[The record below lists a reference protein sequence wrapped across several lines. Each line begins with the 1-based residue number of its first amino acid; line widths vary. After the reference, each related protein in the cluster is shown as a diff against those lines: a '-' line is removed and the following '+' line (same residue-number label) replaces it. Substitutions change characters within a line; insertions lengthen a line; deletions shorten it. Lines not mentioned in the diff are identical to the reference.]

1 MKKVISIAAKLK
13 KKLAPLV
20 DKKLA
25 GCEVI
30 WLEDLDENARR
41 AAILRSDAMLAALLT
56 VELSPEEKQLLGNL
70 KMVQTMSAG
79 VDQIDFSALPEGVR
93 LYSNTG
99 GWAHGMAEHALAMA
113 MACLRMLRPQTEALA
128 CGKFD
133 IYGYPM
139 RLISQCRTL
148 IVGFGGIGR
157 EAAKL
162 FRALGGTVEAVGRT
176 APQSELLARG
186 WAMADLDKALKGA
199 DVVLLTL
206 PCTNETRGMINA
218 RTLALMKE
226 DATLV
231 NVARAGLIERAA
243 LEAHLKE
250 HPRFFA
256 ALDVWWKERSAWPS
270 DGDSLLALP
279 NVIGTAHNS
288 YMSPSASA
296 EAAEIALDNI
306 AAFLEGRP
314 VKGRVRID
322 EYVDAGA

>member
-25 GCEVI
+25 GNEVI
-30 WLEDLDENARR
+30 WLEDLDAAARR
-41 AAILRSDAMLAALLT
+41 EAILRSDAMLAALLT
-56 VELSPEEKQLLGNL
+56 VELSPEEKQLLGGL
-70 KMVQTMSAG
+70 EMLQTMSAG
-79 VDQIDFSALPEGVR
+79 VDQIDFSALPEGVK

-99 GWAHGMAEHALAMA
+99 GWARGMAEHALAMA
-113 MACLRMLRPQTEALA
+113 MACTRMLRPQTEALKN
-128 CGKFD
+128 GKFD

-157 EAAKL
+157 EAARL
-162 FRALGGTVEAVGRT
+162 FKALGGSIEAVGRS
-176 APQSELLARG
+176 APQSELLDRG
-186 WAMADLDKALKGA
+186 WAMADLDEALKGA
-199 DVVLLTL
+199 DIVLLTL
-206 PCTNETRGMINA
+206 PCTSETRNMIDA
-218 RTLALMKE
+218 RRLSLMMD
-226 DATLV
+226 DATIV
-231 NVARAGLIERAA
+231 NVARAGLIDRDA
-243 LEAHLKE
+243 LEAHLKA

-288 YMSPSASA
+288 YTSPTAAA
-296 EAAEIALDNI
+296 EAAESALDNI
-306 AAFLEGRP
+306 VAFLEDRP
-314 VKGRVRID
+314 LKGRVRRE
-322 EYVDAGA
+322 EYAAKGE

>member
-30 WLEDLDENARR
+30 WLEELDENARR
-41 AAILRSDAMLAALLT
+41 EAILRSDAMLAALLT

-113 MACLRMLRPQTEALA
+113 MA

-206 PCTNETRGMINA
+206 PCTNETRNMINA

-256 ALDVWWKERSAWPS
+256 ALDVWWKERSAWPA